1 MANMEQS
8 QENIYINT
16 TNYSFDLLDCSSY
29 DKLIFLKGM
38 NLKYTESLIY
48 LNFYGSIS
56 GTTREES
63 FYIIPDEPS
72 YSNIQCLLPF
82 TQSDEEDKIIEC
94 KYNIFQISFN

>member
-1 MANMEQS
+1 
-8 QENIYINT
+8 
-16 TNYSFDLLDCSSY
+16 
-29 DKLIFLKGM
+29 M

-56 GTTREES
+56 GTTLEES

-82 TQSDEEDKIIEC
+82 T
-94 KYNIFQISFN
+94 